1 MSDAPRMDIPPLRLA
16 QQHAPLRDEMLARL
30 AAVLDSGGFILGK
43 QGAELEARLAEYCG
57 AKHAVALN
65 SGTDAL
71 IIGLAALG
79 VNCGEE
85 VVMPPFTFI
94 ATAEAARWLGARPVF
109 CDIDPATFNLDP
121 APLEAVLTPDTR
133 VVIPVHLYGHPA
145 DMDRI
150 LEICDPMGIS
160 VLEDMA
166 QAVGASYK
174 GRKVGGLSAAAALS
188 FYPTKNLGACGDGGM
203 LLLNRDRL
211 LDPVKLLRN
220 HGQHERYYH
229 LTDGLNSR
237 LDEMQAA
244 LLNVKLAHLDEWN
257 GARREAAAVYNA
269 LFDGIAGVETPKV
282 AEGCEH
288 VYHQYTIRI
297 KSSEW
302 VSYSE
307 PAEFGQAAKL
317 FEHRGAQGACG
328 AHGCAHACHGSGR
341 PKLRRSHDAPAGKLP
356 SPARRDKVMAH
367 LRSSG
372 VISMIYYPVP
382 LHLQH
387 VYKCYGY
394 EPGDFPHSERAAAE
408 VISLPIFPGITRAE
422 QEFVAAR
429 VREAL
434 VG

>member
-1 MSDAPRMDIPPLRLA
+1 MSDTTRMDIPPLRLA

-43 QGAELEARLAEYCG
+43 QGGELEARLAEYCG

-109 CDIDPATFNLDP
+109 CDIDPLTFNLDP
-121 APLEAVLTPDTR
+121 KLLEAVLTPDTR
-133 VVIPVHLYGHPA
+133 VVIPVHLYGQAA
-145 DMDRI
+145 DMDSI
-150 LEICDPMGIS
+150 LDVCDPMGIS

-211 LDPVKLLRN
+211 VDPVKLLRN

-244 LLNVKLAHLDEWN
+244 LLNVKLDHLDEWN
-257 GARREAAAVYNA
+257 GARREAAAVYDA
-269 LFDGIAGVETPKV
+269 LFDGMAGVTTPQV

-288 VYHQYTIRI
+288 VYHQF
-297 KSSEW
+297 
-302 VSYSE
+302 
-307 PAEFGQAAKL
+307 AQAARL
-317 FEHRGAQGACG
+317 FEHRGNAGPCG
-328 AHGCAHACHGSGR
+328 AHGCSHACHGAGR
-341 PKLRRSHDAPAGKLP
+341 PPLKRGHDDPAGKLP
-356 SPARRDKVMAH
+356 SPATRDKVMAH
-367 LRSSG
+367 LRGCG
-372 VISMIYYPVP
+372 VVSMIYYPVP

-408 VISLPIFPGITRAE
+408 VLSLPIFPGITRAE

-429 VREAL
+429 VKEAL
-434 VG
+434 AA